1 MGDVQWQ
8 GVLDMMPQSDLDW
21 IIGSTIVAVITAV
34 IGPVVVLWVT
44 SRLRRDVK
52 ATKQQV
58 TNQHATNLRDEVT
71 QGFADLN
78 RKMDHIAP
86 VTGAIRTIQA
96 AQDETRQDIGGL
108 REELR
113 IDRKRVDSQMDAL
126 AARVHD
132 LEHPPV

>member
-1 MGDVQWQ
+1 MTGAL
-8 GVLDMMPQSDLDW
+8 GLMPKSDFDW

-34 IGPVVVLWVT
+34 IGPVVLLWIT
-44 SRLRRDVK
+44 ARLRRDVK
-52 ATKQQV
+52 VTKRQV
-58 TNQHATNLRDEVT
+58 TNQHTTNLRDEVT

-78 RKMDHIAP
+78 QKMDHIAP
-86 VTGAIRTIQA
+86 VTGTIRTIQA
-96 AQDETRQDIGGL
+96 SQDDMRRDIGGL

-113 IDRKRVDSQMDAL
+113 IDRRHTAEQTDAL